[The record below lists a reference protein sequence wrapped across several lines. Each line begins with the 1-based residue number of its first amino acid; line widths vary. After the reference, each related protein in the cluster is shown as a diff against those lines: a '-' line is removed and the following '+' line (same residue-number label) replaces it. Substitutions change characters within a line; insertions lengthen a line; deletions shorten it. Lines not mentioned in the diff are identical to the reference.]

1 MILVYREG
9 RFQLLEKLFCKV
21 ENLSFV
27 IKFDVWLRKNS
38 RGGLLRLIDSF
49 YLFVREL
56 EIVIRKISD
65 YSYSYI
71 SCKVKE
77 FMMEFFMVN
86 YYLKQLFGEN
96 LERDLLLF
104 LEDIICVFLIVRG
117 FVIVRVFRNK
127 FSGRISKQSDSLRQV
142 LKLKNNN

>member
-1 MILVYREG
+1 M
-9 RFQLLEKLFCKV
+9 EKLFCKV

-38 RGGLLRLIDSF
+38 CGGLLRLIDSF
-49 YLFVREL
+49 YLFVWEL
-56 EIVIRKISD
+56 EIVIRKILD

-86 YYLKQLFGEN
+86 YYLK
-96 LERDLLLF
+96 
-104 LEDIICVFLIVRG
+104 
-117 FVIVRVFRNK
+117 
-127 FSGRISKQSDSLRQV
+127 
-142 LKLKNNN
+142 